1 MVGSTI
7 AELIKQGLIIE
18 CKIHHYNC
26 PACGI
31 KFNIGEEE
39 KIIEHLKIPIIMNKE
54 RAFMLELRQYE
65 FEEQYEKPIYEK
77 PIIGYFNERREI
89 LSWDSGGEQ
98 HTYGNPII
106 NSQHEVSYQLM
117 FLLGK
122 HQKITSEYN
131 IMGKFINFDGVPER
145 DRNYNQF
152 FSEETY
158 KKYIEPH
165 IENTGRFSFPIRLL
179 EKVIKAGDLKKI
191 PEEEIVKIFSTG
203 SEYYRAEFPYLFEP
217 IEMTVE
223 EYMAK
228 YKHK

>member
-1 MVGSTI
+1 MAESKT
-7 AELIKQGLIIE
+7 AELIKQGLINE
-18 CKIHHYNC
+18 VHNYNC
-26 PACGI
+26 LACGR

-54 RAFMLELRQYE
+54 RAFMLELTQYE
-65 FEEQYEKPIYEK
+65 FEEQYGKQYEK
-77 PIIGYFNERREI
+77 PIIGYFNERRKI
-89 LSWDSGGEQ
+89 LSWDPGSEQ
-98 HTYGNPII
+98 YTYGNPII

-145 DRNYNQF
+145 DRNYDQF
-152 FSEETY
+152 FSKETY
-158 KKYIEPH
+158 EKYIEPH
-165 IENTGRFSFPIRLL
+165 IKKTGRLSFPIKLL

-217 IEMTVE
+217 IEMTVK
-223 EYMAK
+223 EYIAK